1 MRLLQSRLAIAAI
14 AAATTVAVSGL
25 VPDGDAV
32 AKPVYRDDLAS
43 LRAENKRLRQDLR
56 DVRAAADELSDG
68 LTRIEKASRR
78 VRDRRVKQQ
87 LLQIVR
93 DSRERAGEHL
103 DELEYDRDHDRDD
116 RDDRDGYGTYAMSDR
131 DFQALRT
138 RVDDASFADDQ
149 LALIKTAAGTNAFTA
164 DQVVALMKACSFED
178 TRIEVAVMLT
188 SRLVDPDRAYLI
200 EDGFTYS
207 SSKQTYRERLGR

>member
-25 VPDGDAV
+25 APDGDAV

-68 LTRIEKASRR
+68 LTRVEKASRR

-103 DELEYDRDHDRDD
+103 DELEYDRDDDGHD

-131 DFQALRT
+131 DFQDLLS